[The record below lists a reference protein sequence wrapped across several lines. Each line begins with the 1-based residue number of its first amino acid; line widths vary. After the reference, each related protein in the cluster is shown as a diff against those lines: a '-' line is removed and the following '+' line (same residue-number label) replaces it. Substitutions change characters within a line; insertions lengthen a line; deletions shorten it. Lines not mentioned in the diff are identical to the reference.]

1 MFLSFPAACAD
12 YGTIKKVRA
21 PLTETSGSCLLE
33 EVELF
38 PERRGEP
45 IRSLQILH
53 SQSVLFVG
61 LREHVAKILLKR
73 CHFHRTRR

>member
-1 MFLSFPAACAD
+1 M
-12 YGTIKKVRA
+12 
-21 PLTETSGSCLLE
+21 LE
-33 EVELF
+33 EIELF
-38 PERRGEP
+38 PERQREP

-61 LREHVAKILLKR
+61 LQEHVARIPLRR